1 MFRATGG
8 FQRGPQGR
16 PRSLSPEAV
25 TAYAFVAPAVGLL
38 LPLVGYPFLLSLYL
52 ATSDAV
58 VGNLGRFIGLGQFTR
73 LLRQEIF
80 QQTLKNTAIYAIAAV
95 TAKIILGLSLAMILA
110 GFGRHRLPGSRLIR
124 AVILLPW
131 IVPTALSTVGWK
143 WMFEPQ
149 FSVINWTLAQLGAIN
164 YVSDLQWLGEA
175 HLARAAVILVNVWR
189 GVPFFAINLLAGLI
203 SIPGELYEA
212 AETEGATSFTK
223 FWFITL
229 PLLRPVLSTVVL
241 FSLIMTISD
250 FNIVYVLTRGGPL
263 NSTHLLPTLAHQVGL
278 MTGEIG
284 RGAAVSLFMLPFLM
298 VIVFYQMRLMRR
310 KWKW

>member
-1 MFRATGG
+1 MSVVAARAEPG
-8 FQRGPQGR
+8 RGR
-16 PRSLSPEAV
+16 RRRLVSPEAA
-25 TAYAFVAPAVGLL
+25 TAYLLVAPAVAILL
-38 LPLVGYPFLLSLYL
+38 LLVGYPCVLALYL
-52 ATSDAV
+52 STSNAV
-58 VGNLGRFIGLGQFTR
+58 VGDLGRFVGPAQFTR
-73 LLRQEIF
+73 LLGQEIF
-80 QQTLKNTAIYAIAAV
+80 QQTLRNTAIYAV
-95 TAKIILGLSLAMILA
+95 TAVSVKVVLGLALALILA

-149 FSVINWTLAQLGAIN
+149 FSVINWVLVRLGAIA
-164 YVSDLQWLGEA
+164 YISDLQWLGETA
-175 HLARAAVILVNVWR
+175 LARAAVIMVNIWR

-203 SIPGELYEA
+203 AIPDELYEA
-212 AETEGATSFTK
+212 AETDGASPLAR

-229 PLLRPVLSTVVL
+229 PLLRPVLATVVL

-263 NSTHLLPTLAHQVGL
+263 NSTHLLATLAHQVGL
-278 MTGEIG
+278 VTGEIG

-298 VIVFYQMRLMRR
+298 IIVFYQMRLMRR
-310 KWKW
+310 KWEW

>member
-1 MFRATGG
+1 MRPEEATA
-8 FQRGPQGR
+8 
-16 PRSLSPEAV
+16 LL
-25 TAYAFVAPAVGLL
+25 FVAPAVTLL
-38 LPLVGYPFLLSLYL
+38 ALLVAYPFLLSLYL

-58 VGNLGRFIGLGQFTR
+58 VGASGHFVGLAQFAR

-80 QQTLKNTAIYAIAAV
+80 QQTLRNTAVYAISAV
-95 TAKIILGLSLAMILA
+95 VAKVVLGMILAVILA

-124 AVILLPW
+124 ALILLPW

-149 FSVINWTLAQLGAIN
+149 YSVINWTLVRLGAID
-164 YVSDLQWLGEA
+164 YISDLQWLGEP
-175 HLARAAVILVNVWR
+175 HLARAAVIMVNVWR

-203 SIPGELYEA
+203 AIPEEFYEA
-212 AETEGATSFTK
+212 AEVDGASSFRR
-223 FWFITL
+223 FWFITV
-229 PLLRPVLSTVVL
+229 PLLRPILATVIL

-263 NSTHLLPTLAHQVGL
+263 NSTHLLATLAHQVGL
-278 MTGEIG
+278 LTGEIG

-298 VIVFYQMRLMRR
+298 IIVFYQLRLMRGA
-310 KWKW
+310 WEW

>member
-1 MFRATGG
+1 ML
-8 FQRGPQGR
+8 QSPHR
-16 PRSLSPEAV
+16 PSPKRRILSREAA
-25 TAYAFVAPAVGLL
+25 TAYAFVSPAVGLL

-58 VGNLGRFIGLGQFTR
+58 VGNLGRFVGLGQVTR

-80 QQTLKNTAIYAIAAV
+80 QQTLKNTAIYAISAVAAKV
-95 TAKIILGLSLAMILA
+95 VLGLALALILA
-110 GFGRHRLPGSRLIR
+110 GFSRLQLPGSRLIR

-131 IVPTALSTVGWK
+131 IVPTALSTLGWK

-149 FSVINWTLAQLGAIN
+149 FSVINWTLAQLGAIS
-164 YVSDLQWLGEA
+164 YTSDLQWLGEA
-175 HLARAAVILVNVWR
+175 HLARTAVIVVNIWR
-189 GVPFFAINLLAGLI
+189 GVPFFAINLLAGLLT
-203 SIPGELYEA
+203 IPNDLYEA
-212 AETEGATSFTK
+212 AETEGASTFSQ

-263 NSTHLLPTLAHQVGL
+263 NSTHLLPTLAHQIGL

-284 RGAAVSLFMLPFLM
+284 RGAAVSLFMLPFLLI
-298 VIVFYQMRLMRR
+298 IVFYQMRLMRR
-310 KWKW
+310 KWAW

>member
-1 MFRATGG
+1 MFRTVVQPERDP
-8 FQRGPQGR
+8 QRR
-16 PRSLSPEAV
+16 LRMLSPEAV

-58 VGNLGRFIGLGQFTR
+58 VGNLGRFVGLGQFTR

-80 QQTLKNTAIYAIAAV
+80 QQTLKNTAIYAITAV
-95 TAKIILGLSLAMILA
+95 TAKVVLGLALALILA
-110 GFGRHRLPGSRLIR
+110 GFSRHQLPGSRLIR
-124 AVILLPW
+124 AGILLPW
-131 IVPTALSTVGWK
+131 IVPTALSTLGWK

-149 FSVINWTLAQLGAIN
+149 FSVINWTLARFGAIS
-164 YVSDLQWLGEA
+164 YISDLQWLGEA
-175 HLARAAVILVNVWR
+175 HLARAAVITVNIWR
-189 GVPFFAINLLAGLI
+189 GVPFFAINLLAGLMT
-203 SIPGELYEA
+203 IPKDLYEA
-212 AETEGATSFTK
+212 AETEGATTFKK

-263 NSTHLLPTLAHQVGL
+263 NSTHLLPTLAHQIGL

-310 KWKW
+310 KWEW

>member
-1 MFRATGG
+1 MGRYSPSP
-8 FQRGPQGR
+8 GPER
-16 PRSLSPEAV
+16 RLRIVSPEAV

-58 VGNLGRFIGLGQFTR
+58 VGNLGRFIGVGQFAR
-73 LLRQEIF
+73 LLHQEIF

-95 TAKIILGLSLAMILA
+95 TAKVILGLCLALILA
-110 GFGRHRLPGSRLIR
+110 GFGRHGLPGSRVIR

-149 FSVINWTLAQLGAIN
+149 FSVINWTLVQLGAIN
-164 YVSDLQWLGEA
+164 YISDLQWLGEA
-175 HLARAAVILVNVWR
+175 NLARAAVIMVNIWR

-203 SIPGELYEA
+203 SIPDELYEA

-223 FWFITL
+223 FWFVTL

-284 RGAAVSLFMLPFLM
+284 RGAAISLFMLPFLM

-310 KWKW
+310 KWRW

>member
-1 MFRATGG
+1 MFRTVVQPERDP
-8 FQRGPQGR
+8 QRR
-16 PRSLSPEAV
+16 LRILSPEAV

-58 VGNLGRFIGLGQFTR
+58 VGNLGRFVGLGQFTR

-80 QQTLKNTAIYAIAAV
+80 QQTLKNTAIYAITAVAAKV
-95 TAKIILGLSLAMILA
+95 VLGLALALILA
-110 GFGRHRLPGSRLIR
+110 GFSRHQLPGSRLIR
-124 AVILLPW
+124 AGILLPW
-131 IVPTALSTVGWK
+131 IVPTALSTLGWK

-149 FSVINWTLAQLGAIN
+149 FSVINWTLARFGAIS
-164 YVSDLQWLGEA
+164 YISDLQWLGEA
-175 HLARAAVILVNVWR
+175 HLARAAVITVNIWR
-189 GVPFFAINLLAGLI
+189 GVPFFAINLLAGLMT
-203 SIPGELYEA
+203 IPNDLYEA
-212 AETEGATSFTK
+212 AETEGATTFKK

-263 NSTHLLPTLAHQVGL
+263 NSTHLLPTLAHQIGL

-310 KWKW
+310 KWEW

>member
-1 MFRATGG
+1 MKRDKLRRTFPSFLHG
-8 FQRGPQGR
+8 
-16 PRSLSPEAV
+16 EAA
-25 TAYAFVAPAVGLL
+25 TAYAFVAPALGLL
-38 LPLVGYPFLLSLYL
+38 APLVGYPFLLSLYL

-58 VGNLGRFIGLGQFTR
+58 VGGLGQVTR

-80 QQTLKNTAIYAIAAV
+80 QQTLRNTALYAIAAV
-95 TAKIILGLSLAMILA
+95 AAKVILGLTLALILA
-110 GFGRHRLPGSRLIR
+110 GFGRYRLPGSRLVR

-131 IVPTALSTVGWK
+131 IVPTALSTLGWK

-149 FSVINWTLAQLGAIN
+149 FSVINWTLAQLGAIG
-164 YVSDLQWLGEA
+164 YTSDLQWLGEPQ
-175 HLARAAVILVNVWR
+175 LARAAVILVNVWR
-189 GVPFFAINLLAGLI
+189 GIPFFAINLLAGLI
-203 SIPGELYEA
+203 AIPNDLYEA
-212 AETEGATSFTK
+212 AETEGAGTLRT

-284 RGAAVSLFMLPFLM
+284 RGAAVSLFMLPFLLL
-298 VIVFYQMRLMRR
+298 VVFYQMRLMRR
-310 KWKW
+310 KWQW

>member
-1 MFRATGG
+1 MFRTVVQPERDP
-8 FQRGPQGR
+8 QRR
-16 PRSLSPEAV
+16 LRILSPEAV

-58 VGNLGRFIGLGQFTR
+58 VGNLGRFVGLGQFTR

-80 QQTLKNTAIYAIAAV
+80 QQTLKNTAIYAITAV
-95 TAKIILGLSLAMILA
+95 TAKVVLGLALALILA
-110 GFGRHRLPGSRLIR
+110 GFSRHQLPGSRLIR
-124 AVILLPW
+124 AGILLPW
-131 IVPTALSTVGWK
+131 IVPTALSTLGWK

-149 FSVINWTLAQLGAIN
+149 FSVINWTLARFGAIS
-164 YVSDLQWLGEA
+164 YISDLQWLGEA
-175 HLARAAVILVNVWR
+175 HLARAAVITVNIWR
-189 GVPFFAINLLAGLI
+189 GVPFFAINLLAGLMT
-203 SIPGELYEA
+203 IPKDLYEA
-212 AETEGATSFTK
+212 AETEGATTFKK

-263 NSTHLLPTLAHQVGL
+263 NSTHLLPTLAHQIGL

-310 KWKW
+310 KWEW

>member
-1 MFRATGG
+1 MFRTVLQSKA
-8 FQRGPQGR
+8 GR
-16 PRSLSPEAV
+16 QYTRRILNREAAA
-25 TAYAFVAPAVGLL
+25 AYIFISPAVGLL

-58 VGNLGRFIGLGQFTR
+58 VGNLGHFVGVDQFAR

-80 QQTLKNTAIYAIAAV
+80 QQTLKNTAIYAFAAV
-95 TAKIILGLSLAMILA
+95 AAKVVLGLALALLLA
-110 GFGRHRLPGSRLIR
+110 GFGRHQLPGSRLIR

-131 IVPTALSTVGWK
+131 IVPTALSTLGWK

-149 FSVINWTLAQLGAIN
+149 FSVINWTLTQLGAIS
-164 YVSDLQWLGEA
+164 YVSDLQWLGEPA
-175 HLARAAVILVNVWR
+175 LARTAVIMVNIWR
-189 GVPFFAINLLAGLI
+189 GIPFFAINLLAGLI
-203 SIPGELYEA
+203 SIPDELYEA
-212 AETEGATSFTK
+212 ADTEGASGFTK
-223 FWFITL
+223 LWFITL

-250 FNIVYVLTRGGPL
+250 FNIVYVLTRGGPM

-298 VIVFYQMRLMRR
+298 VVVFYQMRLMRR
-310 KWKW
+310 KWQW